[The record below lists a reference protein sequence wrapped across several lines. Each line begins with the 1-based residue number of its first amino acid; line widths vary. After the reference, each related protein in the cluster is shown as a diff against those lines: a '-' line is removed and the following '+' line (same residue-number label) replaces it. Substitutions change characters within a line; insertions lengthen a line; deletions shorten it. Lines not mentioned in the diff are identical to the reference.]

1 MEKMVGWV
9 GLDGWTIIFLDGV
22 WMDYMMGEI
31 SMMMMMRMMRG
42 DKVDKVGRRLGG
54 N

>member
-22 WMDYMMGEI
+22 WMDYMMGVI